1 MTTEAAELAP
11 RNLFLLFAG
20 LVLACAPHTA
30 RLPWWVNA
38 WIALV
43 FSWRMLLTVRGG
55 RLPHRIWLVFMAV
68 GGMVGVFLT
77 FRTIFGRD
85 AGVTLLVLLMSMKLL
100 ETRVMRDI
108 FVVVFLAYF
117 LAL

>member
-1 MTTEAAELAP
+1 MTAAEAPSLAP

-20 LVLACAPHTA
+20 LVLAVAPHTE
-30 RLPWWVNA
+30 RLPWWVNV
-38 WIALV
+38 WIACI
-43 FSWRMLLTVRGG
+43 FSWRIYSLLSGRDLPRRG
-55 RLPHRIWLVFMAV
+55 WLIVLAI

-100 ETRVMRDI
+100 
-108 FVVVFLAYF
+108 
-117 LAL
+117 